1 MKILVIGDSC
11 TDIFVYGNSYRLCPE
26 APVPIFEP
34 SRTVTNDG
42 MAGNVKANLE
52 SLGAKVELITNREQI
67 TKTRYVDNKSNQ
79 MFLRVDSLDRVK
91 PAFDINRV
99 NWDVDAVIVSD
110 YDKGF
115 LTESDIYQISKKHSL
130 TFIDTKKPINLQTF
144 SDYTY
149 VKMNEYEWE
158 LCEKNGAKY
167 EDWSDKLIIT
177 MSERGCLYKNQIFP
191 VNNDIEVRD
200 LSGAGDTFMAGLTI
214 KYLETKNVKESIQFA
229 NICASKV
236 VQKKGVVTL

>member
-11 TDIFVYGNSYRLCPE
+11 TDVFIYGHSTRLCPE

-52 SLGAKVELITNREQI
+52 SLGANVNLITNKEQI
-67 TKTRYVDNKSNQ
+67 TKTRYVDVKSNQ
-79 MFLRVDSLDRVK
+79 MFLRVDSIDRVK
-91 PAFDINRV
+91 SAFDINRV
-99 NWDVDAVIVSD
+99 DWDVDAVIVSD

-115 LTESDIYQISKKHSL
+115 LTENDIHEISKRHSL

-149 VKMNEYEWE
+149 IKMNEWEWE
-158 LCEKNGAKY
+158 LCEKAGARY
-167 EDWSDKLIIT
+167 EEWSDKLIIT
-177 MSERGCLYKNQIFP
+177 MSEKGCLYRDIVFP

-200 LSGAGDTFMAGLTI
+200 LSGAGDTFMASLVYKYVNTDSITDAI
-214 KYLETKNVKESIQFA
+214 KFA
-229 NICASKV
+229 NECATKV
-236 VQKKGVVTL
+236 VQKKGVTTI

>member
-11 TDIFVYGNSYRLCPE
+11 TDVFIYGHSNRLCPE

-42 MAGNVKANLE
+42 MAGNVRANLE
-52 SLGAKVELITNREQI
+52 SLGASVNLITNKEQI
-67 TKTRYVDNKSNQ
+67 TKTRYVDVKSNQ
-79 MFLRVDSLDRVK
+79 MFLRVDSIDRVR

-99 NWDVDAVIVSD
+99 DWDVDAVIVSD

-115 LTESDIYQISKKHSL
+115 LTENDIHEISKRHEL

-144 SDYTY
+144 SDYTFI
-149 VKMNEYEWE
+149 KMNEWEWE
-158 LCEKNGAKY
+158 LCEKAGAKY
-167 EDWSDKLIIT
+167 EEWADKLIIT
-177 MSERGCLYKNQIFP
+177 MSEKGCLYKDVVFP

-200 LSGAGDTFMAGLTI
+200 LSGAGDTFMASLVY
-214 KYLETKNVKESIQFA
+214 KYANTESITDAIKFA
-229 NICASKV
+229 NECATKV
-236 VQKKGVVTL
+236 VQKKGVTTI

>member
-99 NWDVDAVIVSD
+99 NWDVDVVIVSD

-115 LTESDIYQISKKHSL
+115 LTESDIHQISKKHSL
-130 TFIDTKKPINLQTF
+130 TFIDTKKHINLQTF

-167 EDWSDKLIIT
+167 EDWADKLIIT
-177 MSERGCLYKNQIFP
+177 MSERGCLYKNEIFP

-200 LSGAGDTFMAGLTI
+200 LSGAGDTFMAGLAI
-214 KYLETKNVKESIQFA
+214 KYLETKNVKEAIQFA

>member
-11 TDIFVYGNSYRLCPE
+11 TDVFIYGHSTRMCPE

-52 SLGAKVELITNREQI
+52 SLGANVNLITNKEQI
-67 TKTRYVDNKSNQ
+67 TKTRYVDVKSNQ
-79 MFLRVDSLDRVK
+79 MFLRVDSIDRVK

-99 NWDVDAVIVSD
+99 DWDVDAVIVSD

-115 LTESDIYQISKKHSL
+115 LTENDIHEISNRHEL

-144 SDYTY
+144 SDYTFI
-149 VKMNEYEWE
+149 KMNEYEWE
-158 LCEKNGAKY
+158 LCEKAGAKY
-167 EDWSDKLIIT
+167 EEWADKLIIT
-177 MSERGCLYKNQIFP
+177 MSEKGCLYRDVVFP

-200 LSGAGDTFMAGLTI
+200 LSGAGDTFMASLVYKYVNTDSITDAI
-214 KYLETKNVKESIQFA
+214 KFA
-229 NICASKV
+229 NECATKV
-236 VQKKGVVTL
+236 VQKKGVTTI

>member
-11 TDIFVYGNSYRLCPE
+11 TDVFIYGHSTRLCPE

-52 SLGAKVELITNREQI
+52 SLGANVNLITNKEQI
-67 TKTRYVDNKSNQ
+67 TKTRYVDVKSNQ
-79 MFLRVDSLDRVK
+79 MFLRVDSIDRVK

-99 NWDVDAVIVSD
+99 DWDVDAVIVSD

-115 LTESDIYQISKKHSL
+115 LTENDIHEISKRHSL

-149 VKMNEYEWE
+149 IKMNEWEWE
-158 LCEKNGAKY
+158 LCEKAGARY
-167 EDWSDKLIIT
+167 EEWSDKLIIT
-177 MSERGCLYKNQIFP
+177 MSEKGCLYRDIVFP

-200 LSGAGDTFMAGLTI
+200 LSGAGDTFMASLVY
-214 KYLETKNVKESIQFA
+214 KYVNTESITDAIKFA
-229 NICASKV
+229 NECATKV
-236 VQKKGVVTL
+236 VQKKGVTTI

>member
-11 TDIFVYGNSYRLCPE
+11 TDVFIYGHSTRLCPE

-52 SLGAKVELITNREQI
+52 SLGALVDLKTNKEQI
-67 TKTRYVDNKSNQ
+67 TKTRYVDVKSNQ
-79 MFLRVDSLDRVK
+79 MFLRVDSIDRVK

-99 NWDVDAVIVSD
+99 DWDVDAVIVSD

-115 LTESDIYQISKKHSL
+115 LTENDIHEISKRHPL

-144 SDYTY
+144 SDYTFI
-149 VKMNEYEWE
+149 KMNEFEWE
-158 LCEKNGAKY
+158 LCERKGAKY
-167 EDWSDKLIIT
+167 EDWADKLIIT
-177 MSERGCLYKNQIFP
+177 MSEKGCLYRDIVFP

-200 LSGAGDTFMAGLTI
+200 LSGAGDTFMASLVY
-214 KYLETKNVKESIQFA
+214 KYVQSESITDAIKFA
-229 NICASKV
+229 NECATKV
-236 VQKKGVVTL
+236 VQKRGVTTI

>member
-11 TDIFVYGNSYRLCPE
+11 TDVFIYGHSSRLCPE

-52 SLGAKVELITNREQI
+52 SLGASVNLITNKEQI
-67 TKTRYVDNKSNQ
+67 TKTRYVDVKSNQ
-79 MFLRVDSLDRVK
+79 MFLRVDSIDRVK

-99 NWDVDAVIVSD
+99 DWDVDAVIVSD

-115 LTESDIYQISKKHSL
+115 LTENDIHEISKRHSL

-144 SDYTY
+144 SDYAY
-149 VKMNEYEWE
+149 IKMNEWEWE
-158 LCEKNGAKY
+158 LCEKAGAKY
-167 EDWSDKLIIT
+167 EEWADKLIIT
-177 MSERGCLYKNQIFP
+177 MSEKGCLYKDIVFP
-191 VNNDIEVRD
+191 VNNDIEFID
-200 LSGAGDTFMAGLTI
+200 LSGAGDKFMASLVY
-214 KYLETKNVKESIQFA
+214 KYVNTESITDAIKFA
-229 NICASKV
+229 NECATKV
-236 VQKKGVVTL
+236 VQKKGVTTI

>member
-11 TDIFVYGNSYRLCPE
+11 TDVFIYGHSNRLCPE

-42 MAGNVKANLE
+42 MAGNVRANLE
-52 SLGAKVELITNREQI
+52 SLGASVNLITNKEQI
-67 TKTRYVDNKSNQ
+67 TKTRYVDVKSNQ
-79 MFLRVDSLDRVK
+79 MFLRVDSIDRVR

-99 NWDVDAVIVSD
+99 DWDVDAVIVSD

-115 LTESDIYQISKKHSL
+115 LTESDIHEISKRHEL

-144 SDYTY
+144 SDYTFI
-149 VKMNEYEWE
+149 KMNEYEWE
-158 LCEKNGAKY
+158 LCEKAGAKY
-167 EDWSDKLIIT
+167 EEWADKLIIT
-177 MSERGCLYKNQIFP
+177 MSEKGCLYRDVVFP

-200 LSGAGDTFMAGLTI
+200 LSGAGDTFMASLVIALVVGAP
-214 KYLETKNVKESIQFA
+214 NVNA
-229 NICASKV
+229 NVPLLPFNS
-236 VQKKGVVTL
+236 

>member
-11 TDIFVYGNSYRLCPE
+11 TDVFIYGHSSRLCPE

-42 MAGNVKANLE
+42 MAGNVRANLE
-52 SLGAKVELITNREQI
+52 SLGASVNLITNKEQI
-67 TKTRYVDNKSNQ
+67 TKTRYVDVKSNQ
-79 MFLRVDSLDRVK
+79 MFLRVDSIDRVR

-99 NWDVDAVIVSD
+99 DWDVDAVIVSD

-115 LTESDIYQISKKHSL
+115 LTENDIHEISKRHSL

-144 SDYTY
+144 SDYTFI
-149 VKMNEYEWE
+149 KMNEWEWE
-158 LCEKNGAKY
+158 LCEKAGAKY
-167 EDWSDKLIIT
+167 EEWADKLIIT
-177 MSERGCLYKNQIFP
+177 MSEKGCLYKDIVFP

-200 LSGAGDTFMAGLTI
+200 LSGAGDTFMASLVY
-214 KYLETKNVKESIQFA
+214 KYVNTESITDAIKFA
-229 NICASKV
+229 NECATKV
-236 VQKKGVVTL
+236 VQKKGVTTI

>member
-11 TDIFVYGNSYRLCPE
+11 TDVFVYGHSTRLCPE

-52 SLGAKVELITNREQI
+52 SLGASVDLKTNKEQI
-67 TKTRYVDNKSNQ
+67 TKTRYVDVKSNQ
-79 MFLRVDSLDRVK
+79 MFLRVDSIDRVK

-99 NWDVDAVIVSD
+99 DWDVDAVIVSD

-115 LTESDIYQISKKHSL
+115 LTENDIHEISKRHPL

-149 VKMNEYEWE
+149 IKMNEWEWE
-158 LCEKNGAKY
+158 LCERAGAKY
-167 EDWSDKLIIT
+167 KEWADKLIIT
-177 MSERGCLYKNQIFP
+177 MSEKGCLYRDIVFP

-200 LSGAGDTFMAGLTI
+200 LSGAGDTFMASLVY
-214 KYLETKNVKESIQFA
+214 KYVNTESITDAIKFA
-229 NICASKV
+229 NECATKV
-236 VQKKGVVTL
+236 VQKKGVTTI